1 MAPSPAGPTFEDLER
16 DLQAV
21 LMDQNHHGGGG
32 GTSAEE
38 LSMYRSGSAP
48 PTVQGARAAVGTL
61 FSAAPPAH
69 VDNSGLGGADMLSE
83 EEILSHP
90 AYLQYYYNNE
100 HLNPRL
106 PVPMVSKEDWRVA
119 QRFQAASGGIGDWR
133 RRPSEATGGSSLF
146 SVQPGAR
153 EANGVGY
160 LLNDR
165 MGRGERNG
173 LARQQ
178 SSEWLGQAADGLIGL
193 SDVNGLASRRKS
205 FADALQENISHPAS
219 KAGHLSRSNSRN
231 AFESP
236 NPSRSNSRNAFE
248 SPNLSRSNSRNA
260 FEGQNL
266 SRSNSRN
273 AFESPNQVRS
283 SESSKAQL
291 QSRSESMNGF
301 RSGTASPSLVR
312 VQSLGSSMSHTFA
325 SAVGSSISR
334 STTPDPQ
341 LMQRAPSP
349 CLPPV
354 GVRMGK
360 ADKMVEGRN
369 VASRNHDGSDTAAAL
384 SAMSS
389 LNLSGNNMANL
400 ESDVQNH
407 IYQNFG
413 GDQRDVL
420 FNNVPKEHRQFSPHN
435 LVHNADEE
443 PINAL
448 EYAVFP
454 NGSSNLSNP
463 NMSKLA
469 AESNSKFP
477 TQSQHGNGHKKGSLL
492 SPTGP
497 VYLYQ
502 NLNGDSSNIDV
513 PGRHAKANSRSSGS
527 SMLNN
532 HLNTDGEY
540 ANLLSNQRGTGY
552 QVQPMD
558 AVYAPYLQANPN
570 SPLGAAGSMSPFRGS
585 NFSGSGHMDNA
596 AYQKAYLASLLAQ
609 QKLQYGMPYMG
620 KSGGLSPTLY
630 GSEQAYGMDMAYLSS
645 PTSSHF
651 IPSPQGH
658 ARQGDRLTTRIPSM
672 ARSTTGGA
680 MGSWSSE
687 NGLVDNAYESTLL
700 EEFKTNKTRSFELL
714 DIVGHVVEFSSDQ
727 YGSRFI
733 QQKLETASTEEKN
746 MIFPEILPQ
755 ARTLMTDVFGNYVIQ
770 KFFEYGTE
778 PQQKQLANLLKGH
791 VYTLS
796 TQMYGCRVIQK
807 ALEVVG
813 VEQQTQMALELDGNT
828 IILKLVRDQNGNHVI
843 QKCIECI
850 PQERIQ
856 FIISAFYGQVIELS
870 THPYGCRVIQR
881 VLEHCDDESTQ
892 NAMMEEIMQC
902 VVPLTQDQYGNY
914 VIQHVL
920 QHGKPEERTSI
931 IKQLAGQIVK
941 MSQQKFAS
949 NVVEKCLSF
958 GSPEE
963 RQILINEMLGT
974 TDENEPLQ
982 AMMKDQFANYVVQ
995 KVLETCD
1002 DHNREL
1008 ILSRIKVHLNAL
1020 KRYTYGKH
1028 IVARVEKLIA
1038 AGERRI
1044 GVSSQSCRD

>member
-48 PTVQGARAAVGTL
+48 PTVQ
-61 FSAAPPAH
+61 
-69 VDNSGLGGADMLSE
+69 GADMLSE

-153 EANGVGY
+153 EANGVDY

-856 FIISAFYGQVIELS
+856 FIISAFYGQVVELS

-1038 AGERRI
+1038 AGERHI

>member
-1 MAPSPAGPTFEDLER
+1 MAPSQAGPTFEDLER

-21 LMDQNHHGGGG
+21 LMDQNHHGGASA
-32 GTSAEE
+32 SAEE

-69 VDNSGLGGADMLSE
+69 VDNSGLGSADMLSE

-153 EANGVGY
+153 EGNGVDY

-178 SSEWLGQAADGLIGL
+178 SSEWLGQATDGLIGL

-205 FADALQENISHPAS
+205 FADALQENISRPAS
-219 KAGHLSRSNSRN
+219 KAGHL
-231 AFESP
+231 
-236 NPSRSNSRNAFE
+236 SRSNSRNAFE

-260 FEGQNL
+260 FEGPNL

-413 GDQRDVL
+413 GDQRDAL
-420 FNNVPKEHRQFSPHN
+420 FNVPKEHRQFSPHN

-454 NGSSNLSNP
+454 NGSSHLSNP

-630 GSEQAYGMDMAYLSS
+630 GSEQAYGMDMAYLPS

-658 ARQGDRLTTRIPSM
+658 ARQGDRLTRIPSM
-672 ARSTTGGA
+672 ARSATGGA

-856 FIISAFYGQVIELS
+856 FIVSAFYGQVVELS

-1044 GVSSQSCRD
+1044 GASSQSCRD

>member
-1 MAPSPAGPTFEDLER
+1 MAAEAAPLPRSLACTAAAALPPPSRAPAPPSARSSPPRPRPTSTAAASAAPPTCSPRRRFCLTR
-16 DLQAV
+16 RTCSTTTTTSTSTRGCPCRWCPRRTGARRSGSRLPPGASGT
-21 LMDQNHHGGGG
+21 GGGG
-32 GTSAEE
+32 PRRPLAGALSSRCSQGHAKATEWTISSMIGWAEVKGMA
-38 LSMYRSGSAP
+38 SHVSSRRSGSAKQLMGLLGCLMSMASP
-48 PTVQGARAAVGTL
+48 PVARALRMPCRKILAVLLLKLLIFHALIAG
-61 FSAAPPAH
+61 
-69 VDNSGLGGADMLSE
+69 ML
-83 EEILSHP
+83 L
-90 AYLQYYYNNE
+90 
-100 HLNPRL
+100 R
-106 PVPMVSKEDWRVA
+106 A
-119 QRFQAASGGIGDWR
+119 QIFHALIAGM
-133 RRPSEATGGSSLF
+133 
-146 SVQPGAR
+146 
-153 EANGVGY
+153 
-160 LLNDR
+160 LLR
-165 MGRGERNG
+165 
-173 LARQQ
+173 
-178 SSEWLGQAADGLIGL
+178 
-193 SDVNGLASRRKS
+193 
-205 FADALQENISHPAS
+205 
-219 KAGHLSRSNSRN
+219 LSRSNSRN

-236 NPSRSNSRNAFE
+236 NP
-248 SPNLSRSNSRNA
+248 
-260 FEGQNL
+260 
-266 SRSNSRN
+266 
-273 AFESPNQVRS
+273 VRS

-301 RSGTASPSLVR
+301 RSGSASPSLVR

-454 NGSSNLSNP
+454 NGSSHLSNL

-502 NLNGDSSNIDV
+502 NLNGDSSNTDV
-513 PGRHAKANSRSSGS
+513 PGRHAKANSRSPGS

-540 ANLLSNQRGTGY
+540 ANLLSSQRGTGY

-658 ARQGDRLTTRIPSM
+658 ARQGDRLTRIPSM
-672 ARSTTGGA
+672 ARSTTGGT
-680 MGSWSSE
+680 MGTWSSE
-687 NGLVDNAYESTLL
+687 NGLIDNAYESTLL

-727 YGSRFI
+727 HGSRFI

-755 ARTLMTDVFGNYVIQ
+755 ARMLMTDVFGNYVIQ

-796 TQMYGCRVIQK
+796 TQMYGCRVVQK

-856 FIISAFYGQVIELS
+856 FIVSAFYGQVVELS

>member
-146 SVQPGAR
+146 SV
-153 EANGVGY
+153 
-160 LLNDR
+160 
-165 MGRGERNG
+165 
-173 LARQQ
+173 
-178 SSEWLGQAADGLIGL
+178 
-193 SDVNGLASRRKS
+193 
-205 FADALQENISHPAS
+205 QENISHPAS

-532 HLNTDGEY
+532 HLNTMVNMPTFFQIKGG
-540 ANLLSNQRGTGY
+540 LVIRSNQWM
-552 QVQPMD
+552 Q
-558 AVYAPYLQANPN
+558 
-570 SPLGAAGSMSPFRGS
+570 SM
-585 NFSGSGHMDNA
+585 
-596 AYQKAYLASLLAQ
+596 
-609 QKLQYGMPYMG
+609 
-620 KSGGLSPTLY
+620 
-630 GSEQAYGMDMAYLSS
+630 
-645 PTSSHF
+645 
-651 IPSPQGH
+651 
-658 ARQGDRLTTRIPSM
+658 
-672 ARSTTGGA
+672 
-680 MGSWSSE
+680 
-687 NGLVDNAYESTLL
+687 
-700 EEFKTNKTRSFELL
+700 
-714 DIVGHVVEFSSDQ
+714 
-727 YGSRFI
+727 
-733 QQKLETASTEEKN
+733 
-746 MIFPEILPQ
+746 
-755 ARTLMTDVFGNYVIQ
+755 
-770 KFFEYGTE
+770 
-778 PQQKQLANLLKGH
+778 
-791 VYTLS
+791 
-796 TQMYGCRVIQK
+796 
-807 ALEVVG
+807 
-813 VEQQTQMALELDGNT
+813 
-828 IILKLVRDQNGNHVI
+828 
-843 QKCIECI
+843 
-850 PQERIQ
+850 
-856 FIISAFYGQVIELS
+856 
-870 THPYGCRVIQR
+870 
-881 VLEHCDDESTQ
+881 
-892 NAMMEEIMQC
+892 
-902 VVPLTQDQYGNY
+902 PLTCRQTPTPPL
-914 VIQHVL
+914 V
-920 QHGKPEERTSI
+920 
-931 IKQLAGQIVK
+931 QLEA
-941 MSQQKFAS
+941 
-949 NVVEKCLSF
+949 
-958 GSPEE
+958 
-963 RQILINEMLGT
+963 
-974 TDENEPLQ
+974 
-982 AMMKDQFANYVVQ
+982 
-995 KVLETCD
+995 
-1002 DHNREL
+1002 
-1008 ILSRIKVHLNAL
+1008 
-1020 KRYTYGKH
+1020 
-1028 IVARVEKLIA
+1028 
-1038 AGERRI
+1038 
-1044 GVSSQSCRD
+1044 

>member
-1 MAPSPAGPTFEDLER
+1 MAPSPAGAAGPTFEDLER

-32 GTSAEE
+32 ASAEE

-48 PTVQGARAAVGTL
+48 PTVRGARAAL
-61 FSAAPPAH
+61 FSTSAAPQPH
-69 VDNSGLGGADMLSE
+69 LDTLPADMLSE
-83 EEILSHP
+83 EEMLSHP

-106 PVPMVSKEDWRVA
+106 PVPMVSKEDWRAA
-119 QRFQAASGGIGDWR
+119 QRFQSVSGGIGDRR
-133 RRPSEATGGSSLF
+133 RRPSEAPGGSSLF

-153 EANGVGY
+153 EGNGTEF
-160 LLNDR
+160 LMNDR
-165 MGRGERNG
+165 RERNG
-173 LARQQ
+173 FARQQ
-178 SSEWLGQAADGLIGL
+178 SSDWLAQGADGLMGL
-193 SDVNGLASRRKS
+193 SDVNGLSSRRKS
-205 FADALQENISHPAS
+205 FADALQENISRPGS
-219 KAGHLSRSNSRN
+219 KTGHLSHSNSRNAFESPNPINLSRSNSRN

-236 NPSRSNSRNAFE
+236 NPI
-248 SPNLSRSNSRNA
+248 
-260 FEGQNL
+260 NL

-273 AFESPNQVRS
+273 AFESPNAIRS
-283 SESSKAQL
+283 SDSSRAQL
-291 QSRSESMNGF
+291 PSRPESMNGF
-301 RSGTASPSLVR
+301 RSGAASPSLVR
-312 VQSLGSSMSHTFA
+312 VQSLGSSMSNTFA

-341 LMQRAPSP
+341 LIQRTPSP

-360 ADKMVEGRN
+360 ADRKVEGVG
-369 VASRNHDGSDTAAAL
+369 VASHNYDGSDTAAAL
-384 SAMSS
+384 SAMSN
-389 LNLSGNNMANL
+389 LNLSGNRMTNL
-400 ESDVQNH
+400 ETDVQNH

-413 GDQRDVL
+413 DQRDVL
-420 FNNVPKEHRQFSPHN
+420 FNDPKEHRQFSQQK
-435 LVHNADEE
+435 LVHSADEE
-443 PINAL
+443 PTNAL
-448 EYAVFP
+448 EYSVFP
-454 NGSSNLSNP
+454 NGSSNLSN
-463 NMSKLA
+463 SK
-469 AESNSKFP
+469 SNFP
-477 TQSQHGNGHKKGSLL
+477 TQSPHGNANKKESLL
-492 SPTGP
+492 SPTGS
-497 VYLYQ
+497 VYHYK
-502 NLNGDSSNIDV
+502 NLNGDSPNIDV
-513 PGRHAKANSRSSGS
+513 SGRHTKANSRNSGS

-540 ANLLSNQRGTGY
+540 VNLFSNQVGAGF
-552 QVQPMD
+552 QGQPMD
-558 AVYAPYLQANPN
+558 PMYAYYLQENPN
-570 SPLGAAGSMSPFRGS
+570 SPLGAAASMSPFRGS
-585 NFSGSGHMDNA
+585 NFSGSGHLDTA
-596 AYQKAYLASLLAQ
+596 GYQKAYLASLLAQ
-609 QKLQYGMPYMG
+609 QKLQYGMPYLG

-630 GSEQAYGMDMAYLSS
+630 GSEPAYGMEMPYLAS
-645 PTSSHF
+645 PTSSPY
-651 IPSPQGH
+651 ISSPQGH
-658 ARQGDRLTTRIPSM
+658 ARQGDRLTRIPSM
-672 ARSTTGGA
+672 ARSTTGGT

-687 NGLVDNAYESTLL
+687 NGLIDNGYGSSLL

-778 PQQKQLANLLKGH
+778 AQQKQLASLLKGY
-791 VYTLS
+791 VLTLS
-796 TQMYGCRVIQK
+796 LQMYGCRVIQK
-807 ALEVVG
+807 ALEVVE
-813 VEQQTQMALELDGNT
+813 VEQQTQMALELDGT
-828 IILKLVRDQNGNHVI
+828 IMKCVRDQNGNHVI

-856 FIISAFYGQVIELS
+856 FIISAFYGHVVDLS

-892 NAMMEEIMQC
+892 SAMMEEIMQS

-920 QHGKPEERTSI
+920 QHGEPEERTSI
-931 IKQLAGQIVK
+931 IRQLAGQIVK

-958 GSPEE
+958 GSREE
-963 RQILINEMLGT
+963 RQILIDEMLGT

-1028 IVARVEKLIA
+1028 IVTRVEKLIQ
-1038 AGERRI
+1038 AGERRG
-1044 GVSSQSCRD
+1044 GVSSQQSSRD

>member
-1 MAPSPAGPTFEDLER
+1 MIGWAEVKGMASH
-16 DLQAV
+16 V
-21 LMDQNHHGGGG
+21 SNH
-32 GTSAEE
+32 
-38 LSMYRSGSAP
+38 R
-48 PTVQGARAAVGTL
+48 
-61 FSAAPPAH
+61 
-69 VDNSGLGGADMLSE
+69 SGLGKPLMGLLGCLMSMAS
-83 EEILSHP
+83 P
-90 AYLQYYYNNE
+90 
-100 HLNPRL
+100 
-106 PVPMVSKEDWRVA
+106 PV
-119 QRFQAASGGIGDWR
+119 
-133 RRPSEATGGSSLF
+133 
-146 SVQPGAR
+146 AR
-153 EANGVGY
+153 A
-160 LLNDR
+160 LR
-165 MGRGERNG
+165 MPCR
-173 LARQQ
+173 
-178 SSEWLGQAADGLIGL
+178 
-193 SDVNGLASRRKS
+193 
-205 FADALQENISHPAS
+205 ENISHPAS

-856 FIISAFYGQVIELS
+856 FIISAFYGQVVELS

-1038 AGERRI
+1038 AGERHI

>member
-1 MAPSPAGPTFEDLER
+1 MWKGRQAEQAVIKAAMAPSPAGAAGPTFEDLER

-21 LMDQNHHGGGG
+21 LMDQNHGS
-32 GTSAEE
+32 SAEE
-38 LSMYRSGSAP
+38 LNMYRSGSAP

-69 VDNSGLGGADMLSE
+69 VDRYGGGSSSGGVGDMLSE

-90 AYLQYYYNNE
+90 AYLQYYYSNE

-106 PVPMVSKEDWRVA
+106 PAPMVSKEDWRTA
-119 QRFQAASGGIGDWR
+119 QRFQAVSGGIGDRR
-133 RRPSEATGGSSLF
+133 RRPSEVASGGSLF
-146 SVQPGAR
+146 SVQPGAH
-153 EANGVGY
+153 EGNGMEFLV
-160 LLNDR
+160 NDG
-165 MGRGERNG
+165 MSRGERNG

-178 SSEWLGQAADGLIGL
+178 SSEWLGQGTDGLIGL
-193 SDVNGLASRRKS
+193 SDVNGLGSRRKS
-205 FADALQENISHPAS
+205 FADALQENMSSPAA

-231 AFESP
+231 AFEGP
-236 NPSRSNSRNAFE
+236 NPT
-248 SPNLSRSNSRNA
+248 
-260 FEGQNL
+260 
-266 SRSNSRN
+266 
-273 AFESPNQVRS
+273 RS
-283 SESSKAQL
+283 SGSSKAQL

-301 RSGTASPSLVR
+301 RSGATSPSLVR
-312 VQSLGSSMSHTFA
+312 VQSLGSSMSQTFA

-341 LMQRAPSP
+341 LIQRAPSP

-354 GVRMGK
+354 GVRMAK
-360 ADKMVEGRN
+360 ADKKVEGAG
-369 VASRNHDGSDTAAAL
+369 VASHHNHDGSDTATVL
-384 SAMSS
+384 SAMSN
-389 LNLSGNNMANL
+389 LNLSGNNKMANL
-400 ESDVQNH
+400 ETEVQNH

-413 GDQRDVL
+413 DQRDVL
-420 FNNVPKEHRQFSPHN
+420 FNVPNEHIQFPQQK
-435 LVHNADEE
+435 LVQSADVESLNT
-443 PINAL
+443 P

-454 NGSSNLSNP
+454 NGSSNFSNS
-463 NMSKLA
+463 NMNKLA
-469 AESNSKFP
+469 AESKSKFP
-477 TQSQHGNGHKKGSLL
+477 TQSNHGNAHKKGSFL
-492 SPTGP
+492 SPTGSA
-497 VYLYQ
+497 YLYQ
-502 NLNGDSSNIDV
+502 NLNGNSSNVDV
-513 PGRHAKANSRSSGS
+513 SGRHPKASARNSGS

-532 HLNTDGEY
+532 HLNTDDEY
-540 ANLLSNQRGTGY
+540 VNLHSNQGGPGF
-552 QVQPMD
+552 QGQPMD
-558 AVYAPYLQANPN
+558 TVYAHYLQANSD
-570 SPLGAAGSMSPFRGS
+570 SPLGAAANMSPFRGS
-585 NFSGSGHMDNA
+585 NFPGSGHLGGPGFS
-596 AYQKAYLASLLAQ
+596 KAYLGSLLAQ
-609 QKLQYGMPYMG
+609 QKLQYGMPYLG

-630 GSEQAYGMDMAYLSS
+630 GSEPAYGMEMAYLSS
-645 PTSSHF
+645 PTSSPF
-651 IPSPQGH
+651 ISSPQGH
-658 ARQGDRLTTRIPSM
+658 VRQGDRLTRIPSM
-672 ARSTTGGA
+672 ARSTTGGTV
-680 MGSWSSE
+680 GSWSSE
-687 NGLVDNAYESTLL
+687 NGLIDNGYGSSLL

-746 MIFPEILPQ
+746 TIFPEILPQ

-778 PQQKQLANLLKGH
+778 AQKKQLASLLKGY
-791 VYTLS
+791 VLQLS
-796 TQMYGCRVIQK
+796 LQMYGCRVIQK

-813 VEQQTQMALELDGNT
+813 VEHQTQMALELDGS
-828 IILKLVRDQNGNHVI
+828 IMKCVRDQNGNHVI

-856 FIISAFYGQVIELS
+856 FIISAFYGHVVDLS

-892 NAMMEEIMQC
+892 NAMMEEIMQS

-920 QHGKPEERTSI
+920 QYGKPEERTSI
-931 IKQLAGQIVK
+931 ITQLAGQIVK

-958 GSPEE
+958 GSHEE

-1044 GVSSQSCRD
+1044 GVSSSSCRD

>member
-21 LMDQNHHGGGG
+21 LMDQNHGGGA
-32 GTSAEE
+32 SAEE

-69 VDNSGLGGADMLSE
+69 VDSSGGLNDMLSE
-83 EEILSHP
+83 EDILSHP

-106 PVPMVSKEDWRVA
+106 PVPMVSKEDWRAA
-119 QRFQAASGGIGDWR
+119 QRFQAASGGVGDWR

-153 EANGVGY
+153 EGNGVEY

-205 FADALQENISHPAS
+205 FADALQENISRPAS
-219 KAGHLSRSNSRN
+219 KAGHLSRTNSRN

-236 NPSRSNSRNAFE
+236 NLSRSNSRNAFE

-260 FEGQNL
+260 FE
-266 SRSNSRN
+266 
-273 AFESPNQVRS
+273 SPNPVRS

-301 RSGTASPSLVR
+301 RSASPSLVR

-360 ADKMVEGRN
+360 ADRMVEGRS

-420 FNNVPKEHRQFSPHN
+420 FNNVPKEHRQFSPQN
-435 LVHNADEE
+435 LVHNNADEE

-463 NMSKLA
+463 NMSKLP

-513 PGRHAKANSRSSGS
+513 TGRHAKANSRSSGS

-540 ANLLSNQRGTGY
+540 ANLLSNQQGGTGY

-558 AVYAPYLQANPN
+558 TVYAPYLQANPN

-585 NFSGSGHMDNA
+585 NFSGSGHMDSA

-609 QKLQYGMPYMG
+609 QKLQYGIPYLG

-630 GSEQAYGMDMAYLSS
+630 GSEQAYGMDMAYLPS

-658 ARQGDRLTTRIPSM
+658 ARQGDRLTRIPSM
-672 ARSTTGGA
+672 ARSTTGG
-680 MGSWSSE
+680 WSSE
-687 NGLVDNAYESTLL
+687 NGVIDNGYGSSLL

-755 ARTLMTDVFGNYVIQ
+755 AQTLMTDVFGNYVIQ

-778 PQQKQLANLLKGH
+778 PQKKQLANLLKGH

-813 VEQQTQMALELDGNT
+813 VEQQTQMALELDGNA
-828 IILKLVRDQNGNHVI
+828 IIMKCVRDQNGNHVI

-856 FIISAFYGQVIELS
+856 FIISAFYGQVVELS

-931 IKQLAGQIVK
+931 ITQLAGQIVK

>member
-21 LMDQNHHGGGG
+21 LMDQNHHGA
-32 GTSAEE
+32 SAEE

-48 PTVQGARAAVGTL
+48 PTVQGARAAAASL
-61 FSAAPPAH
+61 FSPAAAAAPQHHLDAL
-69 VDNSGLGGADMLSE
+69 NGGDMLSE

-106 PVPMVSKEDWRVA
+106 PVPMVSKEGWRA
-119 QRFQAASGGIGDWR
+119 TQRFQAASGGIGDRR
-133 RRPSEATGGSSLF
+133 RRPAEAPGGSSLF
-146 SVQPGAR
+146 SMQPGPR
-153 EANGVGY
+153 EGNGVDF
-160 LLNDR
+160 LVND
-165 MGRGERNG
+165 RNG
-173 LARQQ
+173 LARQHE
-178 SSEWLGQAADGLIGL
+178 SSEWLGRGTDGLMGL
-193 SDVNGLASRRKS
+193 SDVNGLSSRRKS
-205 FADALQENISHPAS
+205 FADALQENISRPGS
-219 KAGHLSRSNSRN
+219 KAGNLSRSNSRN

-236 NPSRSNSRNAFE
+236 NPI
-248 SPNLSRSNSRNA
+248 
-260 FEGQNL
+260 NL

-273 AFESPNQVRS
+273 AFESPNPINLSRSNSRNTFESPNPINLSRSNSRNTFESPNPINLSRSNSRNAFESPNPIRS
-283 SESSKAQL
+283 SDSSNAQL
-291 QSRSESMNGF
+291 LSRPESMNGF
-301 RSGTASPSLVR
+301 RSGT
-312 VQSLGSSMSHTFA
+312 
-325 SAVGSSISR
+325 VGSSISR
-334 STTPDPQ
+334 NATPDPQ
-341 LMQRAPSP
+341 LIQRIPSP

-360 ADKMVEGRN
+360 ADKKVEG
-369 VASRNHDGSDTAAAL
+369 AGFTSHHHDGSDTAAAL
-384 SAMSS
+384 SAMSN
-389 LNLSGNNMANL
+389 LNLSGNKMTNL

-413 GDQRDVL
+413 DQREML
-420 FNNVPKEHRQFSPHN
+420 FNAPNEHRQFSQQN
-435 LVHNADEE
+435 LVHSADEE
-443 PINAL
+443 PMNAL
-448 EYAVFP
+448 EYAAFP
-454 NGSSNLSNP
+454 NGGSNISNS

-469 AESNSKFP
+469 AESKNNFP
-477 TQSQHGNGHKKGSLL
+477 TQSPHGNAHKKGSLL
-492 SPTGP
+492 SPTGSA
-497 VYLYQ
+497 YLYQ
-502 NLNGDSSNIDV
+502 NLNGDNSNIDV
-513 PGRHAKANSRSSGS
+513 SGRHTRANSQSTGS

-540 ANLLSNQRGTGY
+540 VNLLSNQGGAGF
-552 QVQPMD
+552 QGLPMD
-558 AVYAPYLQANPN
+558 PVYASYLQANPN
-570 SPLGAAGSMSPFRGS
+570 SPLGAAASMNPFRGS
-585 NFSGSGHMDNA
+585 NFSGSGHLDTA
-596 AYQKAYLASLLAQ
+596 GYQKAYLASLIAQ
-609 QKLQYGMPYMG
+609 QNLQYGMPYLG

-630 GSEQAYGMDMAYLSS
+630 GSEPAYGMEMAYLASPKSS
-645 PTSSHF
+645 PYIS
-651 IPSPQGH
+651 SPQGH
-658 ARQGDRLTTRIPSM
+658 ARQGDRQTRVPSM
-672 ARSTTGGA
+672 VRSANGA
-680 MGSWSSE
+680 TMGSWNSE
-687 NGLVDNAYESTLL
+687 NSLIDNAYGSSLL

-714 DIVGHVVEFSSDQ
+714 DIVGNVVEFSSDQ

-733 QQKLETASTEEKN
+733 QQKLETASTDEKN

-778 PQQKQLANLLKGH
+778 AQQKQLASLLKGH
-791 VYTLS
+791 VLTLS
-796 TQMYGCRVIQK
+796 LQMYGCRVIQK
-807 ALEVVG
+807 ALEVVE
-813 VEQQTQMALELDGNT
+813 VEQQTQMALELEGT
-828 IILKLVRDQNGNHVI
+828 IMKCVRDQNGNHVI

-856 FIISAFYGQVIELS
+856 FIISAFYGHVVDLS

-892 NAMMEEIMQC
+892 SAMMEEIMQS

-920 QHGKPEERTSI
+920 QHGKPDERTSI
-931 IKQLAGQIVK
+931 IRQLAGQIVK

-958 GSPEE
+958 GSREE
-963 RQILINEMLGT
+963 RQILIDEMLGT

-1038 AGERRI
+1038 AGERRG
-1044 GVSSQSCRD
+1044 GVSSSQALRD